1 MTAPDPE
8 PTDPAGSNPAAEE
21 PAPRDPGTRAPHSGQ
36 TRTRAADT
44 VCEVR
49 GVRVETGRSG
59 ESNSRL
65 VREIPGGPTLVEG
78 PVELVTPNGD
88 RVYSDR
94 FMVAVCACRRSKNYP
109 LCDTSHRRKVRPD

>member
-1 MTAPDPE
+1 MKNWWWSGLTVPEPE
-8 PTDPAGSNPAAEE
+8 PTE
-21 PAPRDPGTRAPHSGQ
+21 PGHASDSGGA
-36 TRTRAADT
+36 RT

-49 GVRVETGRSG
+49 GLRVETGG
-59 ESNSRL
+59 GGDAGSRL
-65 VREIPGGPTLVEG
+65 VREVPGGPTLVEG